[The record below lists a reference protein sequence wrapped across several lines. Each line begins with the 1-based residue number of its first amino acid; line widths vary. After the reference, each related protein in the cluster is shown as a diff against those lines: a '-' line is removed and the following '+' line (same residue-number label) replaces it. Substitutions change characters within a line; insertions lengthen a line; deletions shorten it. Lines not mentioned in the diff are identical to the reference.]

1 MSTLT
6 TQCSVVTCCHNPERS
21 SIQEAATAFDAA
33 TARASSSTHATVKDA
48 HTTVELL
55 SAGHAR
61 RRSNQLN
68 VNGCT
73 PLRMASP
80 ARLPQ
85 KHCDTSNVIRMLT
98 CHMQALC
105 QQRHHRSMQVQDQS
119 CCASA
124 VAAIQS
130 WQYHAG
136 AAIKTLATTHRG
148 SGSCVCTCAGSWHSC
163 GSHAPATV
171 TLHCIA
177 LQRPHI
183 DQHCSTYATACCCC
197 CRCAISSCCCCSAAS
212 PCSKLLGSHSTYL
225 GSSYFTPRS
234 SYITVMS
241 CRATIMPAV
250 SSMRRDVAMSSDWQ
264 AALMASHMAA
274 VARGTRQ
281 AAGSRQQ
288 VSHDACVSFIKCS
301 AVQWLSPQCIHVGLL
316 GFESLQ
322 WFASHKTALLAATA
336 CAADSHLSPP

>member
-1 MSTLT
+1 MLT

-163 GSHAPATV
+163 GSHAPATASHC
-171 TLHCIA
+171 TALHCRGLILISIA
-177 LQRPHI
+177 PPMLLP
-183 DQHCSTYATACCCC
+183 
-197 CRCAISSCCCCSAAS
+197 AAAAAAAAPS
-212 PCSKLLGSHSTYL
+212 P
-225 GSSYFTPRS
+225 
-234 SYITVMS
+234 
-241 CRATIMPAV
+241 AA
-250 SSMRRDVAMSSDWQ
+250 A
-264 AALMASHMAA
+264 AALPPLP
-274 VARGTRQ
+274 VANYSARTARTWE
-281 AAGSRQQ
+281 ARTSRPA
-288 VSHDACVSFIKCS
+288 HR
-301 AVQWLSPQCIHVGLL
+301 
-316 GFESLQ
+316 
-322 WFASHKTALLAATA
+322 T
-336 CAADSHLSPP
+336 